1 MKRAIFCA
9 IAAGLL
15 LAGQAPAQ
23 QKATEATSKPPNAAS
38 MHPDFS
44 GIWAFSVAIP
54 GGALKRVD
62 DGKTSFATV
71 DLSGRMPAKTAVPG
85 AAAFT
90 AKPSYKPEF
99 QDKVKYLFDH
109 EAKLDNVFY
118 CGKPGVPR
126 VGPPRQIITLP
137 NELVFLYE
145 DISGDPYRIIYT
157 DGRKHDPNAEPS
169 YYGDSIGYWEGN
181 TLVVDA
187 TNFVDSTWFG
197 EDGYFHTQTMHVYE
211 RFWKVGDDLAYQI
224 TVDDPNVLTAPWV
237 EAPRIIKPSNE
248 PLLESPACVEDDAH
262 RMDNLDHHLQR

>member
-1 MKRAIFCA
+1 MKRAIFSA
-9 IAAGLL
+9 IAAVML
-15 LAGQAPAQ
+15 LAGSASAQ
-23 QKATEATSKPPNAAS
+23 QKTTEATSKPPNVAS
-38 MHPDFS
+38 AHPDFS

-54 GGALKRVD
+54 GGALKRVE
-62 DGKTSFATV
+62 DGKTSYGTV

-85 AAAFT
+85 ASAST
-90 AKPSYKPEF
+90 PKPSYKPEF

-109 EAKLDNVFY
+109 EAKVDNVFF

-126 VGPPRQIITLP
+126 LGPPRQIITLP

-145 DISGDPYRIIYT
+145 DASGDPYRIVYM
-157 DGRKHDPNAEPS
+157 DGRAHDANAEPS
-169 YYGDSIGYWEGN
+169 YNGDSIGHWDGN

-187 TNFVDSTWFG
+187 TNFVDNTWFG
-197 EDGYFHTQTMHVYE
+197 EDGYFHTQTMHVIE

-224 TVDDPNVLTAPWV
+224 TVDDPKVLTAPWV
-237 EAPRIIKPSNE
+237 EAPRIIKPSTE